1 MLLSL
6 SLPLPQT
13 VGVHGFVV
21 GGDERKMS
29 KSLGNVVD
37 PVEVLTKFGADAFR
51 LFVLVD
57 SSFGGDLRW
66 SQEAL
71 GLIFFLF
78 FSFYFLV
85 DLFPSSRQ
93 TQC

>member
-1 MLLSL
+1 M
-6 SLPLPQT
+6 
-13 VGVHGFVV
+13 
-21 GGDERKMS
+21 GGDEKKMS

-37 PVEVLTKFGADAFR
+37 PVEVLSKFGADAFR

-71 GLIFFLF
+71 GLNSFILSSLFLF
-78 FSFYFLV
+78 FDPLN
-85 DLFPSSRQ
+85 LIENLL
-93 TQC
+93 